1 MDQFEE
7 VCGYFQKDISKKAAE
22 KIPNKVHLQ
31 MMRWMMIDPSGLY
44 SYVKCK
50 KDFRHHEIE
59 IHSCPWLYLEL
70 SSYIFECLNG
80 ILPNLVVV
88 PVIKEFD
95 IRIASKEK

>member
-1 MDQFEE
+1 
-7 VCGYFQKDISKKAAE
+7 
-22 KIPNKVHLQ
+22 

-59 IHSCPWLYLEL
+59 MHSCPWLYLEL

-88 PVIKEFD
+88 PVLKEFD

>member
-7 VCGYFQKDISKKAAE
+7 VCGYFQKSIFEKAAE
-22 KIPNKVHLQ
+22 KYLSNKVHLQ

-59 IHSCPWLYLEL
+59 MHSCPWLYLEL

-88 PVIKEFD
+88 PIIIE
-95 IRIASKEK
+95 IASKER